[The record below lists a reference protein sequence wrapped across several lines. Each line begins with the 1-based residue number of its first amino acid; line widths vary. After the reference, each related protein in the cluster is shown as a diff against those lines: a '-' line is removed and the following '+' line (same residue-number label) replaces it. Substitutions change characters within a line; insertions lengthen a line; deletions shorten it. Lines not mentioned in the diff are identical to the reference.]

1 MRDWRSEAGIRG
13 GAKLLARQK
22 LSEQQNGTTTPLGGR
37 VPPQK
42 TQEKRPD
49 ATNNR
54 PDGFRPVAPQSPLD
68 AAQKPCARKACG
80 RWFTPT
86 RPNQAYCP
94 NGDCRQ
100 RALDERKVEG
110 LTSVLEELAAA
121 PSRPYRSHDEI
132 WARLLELADRAAAA
146 LDNHRN
152 KK

>member
-1 MRDWRSEAGIRG
+1 MKDWRSEAGIRG
-13 GAKLLARQK
+13 GKLLARQK
-22 LSEQQNGTTTPLGGR
+22 LTEQQNGTTTPLGGR

-42 TQEKRPD
+42 PQGTRPD
-49 ATNNR
+49 AKNNR
-54 PDGFRPVAPQSPLD
+54 PDGLRPVAPPSPLD
-68 AAQKPCARKACG
+68 AAQKQCARKACG

-86 RPNQAYCP
+86 RPHQAYCP
-94 NGDCRQ
+94 GDCRQ
-100 RALDERKVEG
+100 RAFDERKVEG

-121 PSRPYRSHDEI
+121 PTKLYRSHDEI